1 MSKLEVFLLV
11 VALFNVGVV
20 LELVRRRTLSEG
32 YALLWL
38 MVGGAGIAY
47 VGARSAVDDAAE
59 ALGISSGLSLVLG
72 AAVIFLLFVFMSLS
86 MHVSRL
92 EAKTEVLAEE
102 VAMLH
107 GVREPQPEAAAPKAK
122 ATATKRAAAK
132 RPARRQT

>member
-1 MSKLEVFLLV
+1 MSKLEVFLIV

-38 MVGGAGIAY
+38 LVALAGVAY
-47 VGARSAVDDAAE
+47 VGARSAVDEAAE
-59 ALGISSGLSLVLG
+59 AVGIASGLSLVLG
-72 AAVIFLLFVFMSLS
+72 AAVVFLLFVCMSLS
-86 MHVSRL
+86 LHVSRL

-107 GVREPQPEAAAPKAK
+107 GVREPEP
-122 ATATKRAAAK
+122 AK
-132 RPARRQT
+132 RSARRQT

>member
-1 MSKLEVFLLV
+1 MSKLEVFLIV

-38 MVGGAGIAY
+38 LVALAGVAY
-47 VGARSAVDDAAE
+47 VGARSAVDEAAE
-59 ALGISSGLSLVLG
+59 AVGIASGLSLVLG
-72 AAVIFLLFVFMSLS
+72 AAVVFLLFVCMSLS
-86 MHVSRL
+86 LHVSRL

-107 GVREPQPEAAAPKAK
+107 GVREPEPKAPEPKAK
-122 ATATKRAAAK
+122 PAK
-132 RPARRQT
+132 RSARRQT

>member
-20 LELVRRRTLSEG
+20 LELVRRRTLLEG

-38 MVGGAGIAY
+38 SVGVIGIVY
-47 VGARSAVDDAAE
+47 VAARGLVDRAAE
-59 ALGISSGLSLVLG
+59 AVGIASGLSLVLG
-72 AAVIFLLFVFMSLS
+72 AAVVFLLFVCMSLS

-107 GVREPQPEAAAPKAK
+107 GVREPELDADQGSVEQTAATP
-122 ATATKRAAAK
+122 
-132 RPARRQT
+132 PARRRPRQR

>member
-1 MSKLEVFLLV
+1 MSKLEVFLIV

-38 MVGGAGIAY
+38 LVALAGVAY
-47 VGARSAVDDAAE
+47 VGARRAVDEAAE
-59 ALGISSGLSLVLG
+59 AVGIASGLSLVLG
-72 AAVIFLLFVFMSLS
+72 AAVVFLLFVCMSLS
-86 MHVSRL
+86 LHVSRL

-107 GVREPQPEAAAPKAK
+107 GVREPEPPPL
-122 ATATKRAAAK
+122 AK

>member
-1 MSKLEVFLLV
+1 MSKLEVFLIV

-38 MVGGAGIAY
+38 LVALAGVAY
-47 VGARSAVDDAAE
+47 VGARSAVDEAAE
-59 ALGISSGLSLVLG
+59 AVGIASGLSLVLG
-72 AAVIFLLFVFMSLS
+72 AAVVFLLFVCMSLS
-86 MHVSRL
+86 LHVSRL

-107 GVREPQPEAAAPKAK
+107 GVREPEPD
-122 ATATKRAAAK
+122 
-132 RPARRQT
+132 QT

>member
-1 MSKLEVFLLV
+1 MSKLEVFLIV

-38 MVGGAGIAY
+38 LVALAGVAY
-47 VGARSAVDDAAE
+47 VGARSAVDEAAE
-59 ALGISSGLSLVLG
+59 AVGIASGLSLVLG
-72 AAVIFLLFVFMSLS
+72 AAVVFLLFVCMSLS
-86 MHVSRL
+86 LHVSRL

-107 GVREPQPEAAAPKAK
+107 GVREPEPKP
-122 ATATKRAAAK
+122 AK
-132 RPARRQT
+132 RSARRQT

>member
-1 MSKLEVFLLV
+1 MMSKLEVFLIV

-38 MVGGAGIAY
+38 LVALAGVAY
-47 VGARSAVDDAAE
+47 VGARRAVDEAAE
-59 ALGISSGLSLVLG
+59 AVGIASGLSLVLG
-72 AAVIFLLFVFMSLS
+72 AAVVFLLFVCMSLS
-86 MHVSRL
+86 LHVSRL

-107 GVREPQPEAAAPKAK
+107 GVREPEPPP
-122 ATATKRAAAK
+122 AK
-132 RPARRQT
+132 RSARRQT